1 MRVPQFRSEH
11 GFSLTEM
18 LIAVLIMLPVMAG
31 AFSLFSV
38 AIGESNTEQDAVALN
53 QDARA
58 ALELMSME
66 IAQAGSH
73 RDVSTTSGSTVNAQ
87 INPQSMTVASSS
99 GFNVGDDVEVGVG
112 NNNEI
117 VKLTAVGTNSISGVF
132 RVSHANGVPVR
143 LYAQPYLNG
152 VLPPPGLGPNSS
164 ATTTVLRFF
173 GDMNGDGN
181 MSYVE
186 YRYDAGNSQITRS
199 MTPITQG
206 FRNPALPLVTNVK
219 PNTVRFTLYTD
230 SRGVVTS
237 VGTAL
242 EVLSAMKT
250 GSKQQETALSSRV
263 AIPSAVA
270 ASILQDEYEK
280 YGGLTQIPPMP
291 ANVLQ
296 WSTL

>member
-1 MRVPQFRSEH
+1 MTVPRFRSEH

-53 QDARA
+53 QEARA

-73 RDVSTTSGSTVNAQ
+73 RDVTTTSGSTVNAQ
-87 INPQSMTVASSS
+87 PNPQSMTVASSS

-117 VKLTAVGTNSISGVF
+117 VKLTAVGTNSISGEF
-132 RVSHANGVPVR
+132 RMNHANGVPVR
-143 LYAQPYLNG
+143 LYAQPYLKG

-173 GDMNGDGN
+173 GDINGDGN
-181 MSYVE
+181 VSYVE

-199 MTPITQG
+199 MTPIKQG

-219 PNTVRFTLYTD
+219 PNTVQFKLYTD

-237 VGTAL
+237 VSTAM
-242 EVLSAMKT
+242 EVQSAMKT
-250 GSKQQETALSSRV
+250 GSKHQETALSSRV